1 MKKYG
6 VLIVVSLA
14 MFILTLD
21 TTMMNVAIT
30 AIAQDLDTEIQNIQ
44 LAVSLYALIMA
55 AFMITGAKLAD
66 MYGTKRIFLIGTV
79 MYGVGTLIAALS
91 QNIGMLI
98 AGWSIIEGLGAA
110 LMMPAIATFLM
121 VSYKGRER
129 MTAFAVFTAVAV
141 GGAAIGPIVGGAFTT
156 YASWRWAFASEFVI
170 VVIVLA
176 FSYLLISQKKPVKP
190 KLDWFGAVLSAAGMA
205 CLVYGLILTTNY
217 GWWNAKR
224 PFVIGGLEIAPFG
237 ISFAAILMIA
247 GIIFLLLFVLWLIR
261 QERRGNEPLSPIS
274 LFKNKP
280 YMAGNIVFL
289 MLQLCIAAML
299 FTIPFFLQSV
309 LFKSAIESGIAL
321 MPLTLAMLVF
331 VFVTSRLASRLP
343 VKYLV
348 MIGAIICVAGT
359 ILLANSFSVDM
370 SVIDMVPGL
379 IVIGIGLGLAN
390 SQLQN
395 LTLSSTE
402 EDVTDEA
409 SGLMN
414 SFRNLGTSMGT
425 AVVVS
430 LLLTFLFSSLVSG
443 INDSKVLPEEDKQM
457 WNVILTDTIKH
468 MEKEEFE
475 ELVKEII
482 ADYPDEYVEELQS
495 VSDDSIANSMKISYY
510 VLAGIFGISMATSL
524 LLPRRKLVSAS
535 GDSSEDSE
543 ELDKQ
548 S

>member
-55 AFMITGAKLAD
+55 AFMITGAKLAN

-79 MYGVGTLIAALS
+79 MYGVGTLTAALS

-121 VSYKGRER
+121 VSYKGKER

-156 YASWRWAFASEFVI
+156 YASWRWAFASEAVI

-190 KLDWFGAVLSAAGMA
+190 KLDWFGVVLSAAGMA

-247 GIIFLLLFVLWLIR
+247 GIIFLLLFVVWLIR
-261 QERRGNEPLSPIS
+261 QERRGNEPLSPTS

-280 YMAGNIVFL
+280 YIAGNTVFL

-331 VFVTSRLASRLP
+331 VFVTSRLASRFP

-348 MIGAIICVAGT
+348 IIGAIICVAGT

-370 SVIDMVPGL
+370 SVTDMLPGL

-395 LTLSSTE
+395 LILSSTKG
-402 EDVTDEA
+402 DVADEA

-443 INDSKVLPEEDKQM
+443 INDSQVLPEEDKQM

-468 MEKEEFE
+468 MEKEEFG

-495 VSDDSIANSMKISYY
+495 VSDDSIANSMRISYY
-510 VLAGIFGISMATSL
+510 VIAGVFGISLATSL

-535 GDSSEDSE
+535 GDSSKDNE

>member
-30 AIAQDLDTEIQNIQ
+30 AIAQDLDSEIQNIQ

>member
-1 MKKYG
+1 
-6 VLIVVSLA
+6 
-14 MFILTLD
+14 
-21 TTMMNVAIT
+21 
-30 AIAQDLDTEIQNIQ
+30 
-44 LAVSLYALIMA
+44 
-55 AFMITGAKLAD
+55 
-66 MYGTKRIFLIGTV
+66 
-79 MYGVGTLIAALS
+79 
-91 QNIGMLI
+91 
-98 AGWSIIEGLGAA
+98 
-110 LMMPAIATFLM
+110 
-121 VSYKGRER
+121 
-129 MTAFAVFTAVAV
+129 
-141 GGAAIGPIVGGAFTT
+141 
-156 YASWRWAFASEFVI
+156 
-170 VVIVLA
+170 
-176 FSYLLISQKKPVKP
+176 
-190 KLDWFGAVLSAAGMA
+190 
-205 CLVYGLILTTNY
+205 
-217 GWWNAKR
+217 
-224 PFVIGGLEIAPFG
+224 
-237 ISFAAILMIA
+237 
-247 GIIFLLLFVLWLIR
+247 
-261 QERRGNEPLSPIS
+261 
-274 LFKNKP
+274 
-280 YMAGNIVFL
+280 MAGNTVFL

-331 VFVTSRLASRLP
+331 VFVTSRLASRFP

-370 SVIDMVPGL
+370 SVIDMLPGL

-395 LTLSSTE
+395 LILSSTE
-402 EDVTDEA
+402 GDVADEA

-475 ELVKEII
+475 ELVKEIV
-482 ADYPDEYVEELQS
+482 ADYPDEYVEELQR
-495 VSDDSIANSMKISYY
+495 VSDDSIANSMRISYY
-510 VLAGIFGISMATSL
+510 VIAGIFGISLAVSL

-535 GDSSEDSE
+535 GDSSKDSE
-543 ELDKQ
+543 ELGGQ
-548 S
+548 I

>member
-121 VSYKGRER
+121 VSYKGKER

-176 FSYLLISQKKPVKP
+176 FSYLLISQRKPVKP
-190 KLDWFGAVLSAAGMA
+190 KLDWFGVVLSAAGMA

-217 GWWNAKR
+217 GWWHAKR

-247 GIIFLLLFVLWLIR
+247 GIIFLLLFVVWLIR
-261 QERRGNEPLSPIS
+261 QGRRGNEPLAPIS

-280 YMAGNIVFL
+280 YMAGNTVFL

-331 VFVTSRLASRLP
+331 VFVTSRLASRFP

-370 SVIDMVPGL
+370 SVIDMLPGL

-395 LTLSSTE
+395 LILSSTE
-402 EDVTDEA
+402 GDVADEA

-475 ELVKEII
+475 ELVKEIV
-482 ADYPDEYVEELQS
+482 ADYPDEYVEELQR
-495 VSDDSIANSMKISYY
+495 VSDDSIANSMRISYY
-510 VLAGIFGISMATSL
+510 VIAGIFGISLAVSL

-535 GDSSEDSE
+535 GDSSKDSE
-543 ELDKQ
+543 ELDRKT
-548 S
+548 

>member
-66 MYGTKRIFLIGTV
+66 MYGTKRIFVIGTV
-79 MYGVGTLIAALS
+79 MYGVGTLTAALS

-190 KLDWFGAVLSAAGMA
+190 KLDWFGVVLSAAGMA

-217 GWWNAKR
+217 GWWNAKK

-261 QERRGNEPLSPIS
+261 QERGGNEPLAPTS

-280 YMAGNIVFL
+280 YMAGNTVFL

-331 VFVTSRLASRLP
+331 VFVTSRLASRVR

-370 SVIDMVPGL
+370 SIIDMLPGL

-443 INDSKVLPEEDKQM
+443 INDSQVLPEEDKQM
-457 WNVILTDTIKH
+457 WNVVLTDTIKH
-468 MEKEEFE
+468 MEKEEFG

-495 VSDDSIANSMKISYY
+495 VSDDSIADSMRISYY
-510 VLAGIFGISMATSL
+510 VIAGIFGISLATSL
-524 LLPRRKLVSAS
+524 LLPRRKLVTAS
-535 GDSSEDSE
+535 GDSSKDNE
-543 ELDKQ
+543 ELGKR

>member
-30 AIAQDLDTEIQNIQ
+30 AIAQDLYTEIQNIQ

-79 MYGVGTLIAALS
+79 MYGVGTLTAALS

-156 YASWRWAFASEFVI
+156 YASWRWAFASEFAI

-176 FSYLLISQKKPVKP
+176 FSYLLISQKKLVKP
-190 KLDWFGAVLSAAGMA
+190 KLDWFGIVLSAAGMA
-205 CLVYGLILTTNY
+205 CLVYGLILTTDY

-237 ISFAAILMIA
+237 ISFAAILMMA
-247 GIIFLLLFVLWLIR
+247 GIIFLLLFVVWLIR
-261 QERRGNEPLSPIS
+261 QERRGNEPLAPIS

-280 YMAGNIVFL
+280 YMAGNTVFL

-331 VFVTSRLASRLP
+331 VFVTSRLASRLR

-348 MIGAIICVAGT
+348 MIGAIICVGGT

-370 SVIDMVPGL
+370 SIIDMLPGL

-475 ELVKEII
+475 ELVREII
-482 ADYPDEYVEELQS
+482 ADYPDEYIEELQS
-495 VSDDSIANSMKISYY
+495 VSDDSIANSMRISYY
-510 VLAGIFGISMATSL
+510 VIAGIFGISLATSL
-524 LLPRRKLVSAS
+524 LLPRRKLVTAS
-535 GDSSEDSE
+535 DDPSKDSE
-543 ELDKQ
+543 EVDRKT
-548 S
+548 

>member
-121 VSYKGRER
+121 VSYRGKER

-156 YASWRWAFASEFVI
+156 YASWRWAFASEFAI

-190 KLDWFGAVLSAAGMA
+190 KLDWFGVVLSAAGMA

-247 GIIFLLLFVLWLIR
+247 GIIFLLLFVVWLIR
-261 QERRGNEPLSPIS
+261 QERRGNEPLAPIS

-280 YMAGNIVFL
+280 YMAGNTVFL
-289 MLQLCIAAML
+289 ILQLCIAAML

-331 VFVTSRLASRLP
+331 VFVTSRLASRLR

-348 MIGAIICVAGT
+348 MIGAVICVAGT

-370 SVIDMVPGL
+370 SVTDMLPGL

-443 INDSKVLPEEDKQM
+443 INDSTVLPEEDKQM

-475 ELVKEII
+475 ELVEEII

-495 VSDDSIANSMKISYY
+495 VSDDSIANSMRISYY
-510 VLAGIFGISMATSL
+510 VIAGVFGISLATSL
-524 LLPRRKLVSAS
+524 LLPKRKLVSAS
-535 GDSSEDSE
+535 GDSSKDNE
-543 ELDKQ
+543 E
-548 S
+548 

>member
-66 MYGTKRIFLIGTV
+66 MYGTKRIFIIGTV

-121 VSYKGRER
+121 VSYKGKER

-156 YASWRWAFASEFVI
+156 YASWRWAFASEFAI

-190 KLDWFGAVLSAAGMA
+190 KLDWFGVALSAAGMA

-237 ISFAAILMIA
+237 ISFAAILMMA
-247 GIIFLLLFVLWLIR
+247 GIIFLLLFVVWLIR
-261 QERRGNEPLSPIS
+261 QERRGNEPLAPTS
-274 LFKNKP
+274 LFKSGE
-280 YMAGNIVFL
+280 YGIL
-289 MLQLCIAAML
+289 DAAVMYSCNAFHYTIL
-299 FTIPFFLQSV
+299 FTIRVIQECHRIRNRSHASHISHAGL
-309 LFKSAIESGIAL
+309 
-321 MPLTLAMLVF
+321 
-331 VFVTSRLASRLP
+331 RLRYIP
-343 VKYLV
+343 
-348 MIGAIICVAGT
+348 AG
-359 ILLANSFSVDM
+359 FP
-370 SVIDMVPGL
+370 VPGQIPCHNRGYYL
-379 IVIGIGLGLAN
+379 RCRN
-390 SQLQN
+390 YP
-395 LTLSSTE
+395 
-402 EDVTDEA
+402 
-409 SGLMN
+409 SGK
-414 SFRNLGTSMGT
+414 FFQRR
-425 AVVVS
+425 
-430 LLLTFLFSSLVSG
+430 
-443 INDSKVLPEEDKQM
+443 
-457 WNVILTDTIKH
+457 
-468 MEKEEFE
+468 
-475 ELVKEII
+475 
-482 ADYPDEYVEELQS
+482 YV
-495 VSDDSIANSMKISYY
+495 NY
-510 VLAGIFGISMATSL
+510 
-524 LLPRRKLVSAS
+524 
-535 GDSSEDSE
+535 
-543 ELDKQ
+543 
-548 S
+548 

>member
-1 MKKYG
+1 
-6 VLIVVSLA
+6 
-14 MFILTLD
+14 
-21 TTMMNVAIT
+21 
-30 AIAQDLDTEIQNIQ
+30 
-44 LAVSLYALIMA
+44 
-55 AFMITGAKLAD
+55 
-66 MYGTKRIFLIGTV
+66 
-79 MYGVGTLIAALS
+79 
-91 QNIGMLI
+91 
-98 AGWSIIEGLGAA
+98 
-110 LMMPAIATFLM
+110 
-121 VSYKGRER
+121 
-129 MTAFAVFTAVAV
+129 
-141 GGAAIGPIVGGAFTT
+141 
-156 YASWRWAFASEFVI
+156 
-170 VVIVLA
+170 
-176 FSYLLISQKKPVKP
+176 
-190 KLDWFGAVLSAAGMA
+190 
-205 CLVYGLILTTNY
+205 
-217 GWWNAKR
+217 
-224 PFVIGGLEIAPFG
+224 
-237 ISFAAILMIA
+237 MIA

-261 QERRGNEPLSPIS
+261 QERRGNEPLAPIS

-280 YMAGNIVFL
+280 YMAGNTVFL

-321 MPLTLAMLVF
+321 LPLTLAMLVF
-331 VFVTSRLASRLP
+331 VFVTSRLASRLA

-359 ILLANSFSVDM
+359 ILLANSFSVNM
-370 SVIDMVPGL
+370 SIIDMLPGL

-495 VSDDSIANSMKISYY
+495 VSDDSIANSMRISYY
-510 VLAGIFGISMATSL
+510 VIAGVFGISLATSL

-535 GDSSEDSE
+535 GDSSKDSE
-543 ELDKQ
+543 ELGKQ

>member
-1 MKKYG
+1 
-6 VLIVVSLA
+6 
-14 MFILTLD
+14 
-21 TTMMNVAIT
+21 
-30 AIAQDLDTEIQNIQ
+30 
-44 LAVSLYALIMA
+44 
-55 AFMITGAKLAD
+55 
-66 MYGTKRIFLIGTV
+66 
-79 MYGVGTLIAALS
+79 
-91 QNIGMLI
+91 
-98 AGWSIIEGLGAA
+98 
-110 LMMPAIATFLM
+110 
-121 VSYKGRER
+121 
-129 MTAFAVFTAVAV
+129 
-141 GGAAIGPIVGGAFTT
+141 
-156 YASWRWAFASEFVI
+156 
-170 VVIVLA
+170 VIVLA
-176 FSYLLISQKKPVKP
+176 FSYLLISQKKLVKP
-190 KLDWFGAVLSAAGMA
+190 KLDWFGIVLSAAGMA
-205 CLVYGLILTTNY
+205 CLVYGLILTTDY

-224 PFVIGGLEIAPFG
+224 PFVIGVLEIAPFG
-237 ISFAAILMIA
+237 ISFAAILMMA
-247 GIIFLLLFVLWLIR
+247 GIIFLLLFVVWLIR
-261 QERRGNEPLSPIS
+261 QERRGNEPLAPIS

-280 YMAGNIVFL
+280 YMAGNTVFL

-331 VFVTSRLASRLP
+331 VFVTSRLASRLR

-348 MIGAIICVAGT
+348 MIGAIICVGGT

-370 SVIDMVPGL
+370 SIIDMLPGL

-475 ELVKEII
+475 ELVREII
-482 ADYPDEYVEELQS
+482 ADYPDEYIEELQS
-495 VSDDSIANSMKISYY
+495 VSDDSIANSMRISYY
-510 VLAGIFGISMATSL
+510 VIAGIFGISLATSL
-524 LLPRRKLVSAS
+524 LLPRRKLVTAS
-535 GDSSEDSE
+535 DDPSKDSE
-543 ELDKQ
+543 EVDRKT
-548 S
+548 

>member
-121 VSYKGRER
+121 VSYRGKER

-156 YASWRWAFASEFVI
+156 YASWRWAFASEFAI

-190 KLDWFGAVLSAAGMA
+190 KLDWFGVVLSAAGMA

-247 GIIFLLLFVLWLIR
+247 GIIFLLLFVVWLIR
-261 QERRGNEPLSPIS
+261 QERRGNEPLAPIS

-280 YMAGNIVFL
+280 YMAGNTVFL

-331 VFVTSRLASRLP
+331 VFVTSRLASRLR

-348 MIGAIICVAGT
+348 MIGAVICVAGT

-370 SVIDMVPGL
+370 SVTDMLPGL

-443 INDSKVLPEEDKQM
+443 INDSTVLPEEDKQM

-475 ELVKEII
+475 ELVEEII

-495 VSDDSIANSMKISYY
+495 VSDDSIANSMRISYY
-510 VLAGIFGISMATSL
+510 VIAGVFGISLATSL
-524 LLPRRKLVSAS
+524 LLPKRKLVSAS
-535 GDSSEDSE
+535 GDSSKDNE
-543 ELDKQ
+543 E
-548 S
+548 

>member
-98 AGWSIIEGLGAA
+98 AGWSLIEGLGAA

-121 VSYKGRER
+121 VSYRGRER
-129 MTAFAVFTAVAV
+129 MLAFAVFTAVAV

-176 FSYLLISQKKPVKP
+176 FSYLLIGQKKPVKP
-190 KLDWFGAVLSAAGMA
+190 KLDWFGVVLSATGMA

-224 PFVIGGLEIAPFG
+224 PFTIGGLEIAPFG

-247 GIIFLLLFVLWLIR
+247 GIIFLLLFILWLIR
-261 QERRGNEPLSPIS
+261 QERRGNEPLAPIS

-280 YMAGNIVFL
+280 YMAGNTVFL

-331 VFVTSRLASRLP
+331 VFVTSRLASRIR

-348 MIGAIICVAGT
+348 IIGAIVCVGGT

-370 SVIDMVPGL
+370 SLTDMLPGL

-395 LTLSSTE
+395 LILSSTE

-414 SFRNLGTSMGT
+414 SFRNLGTSLGT

-482 ADYPDEYVEELQS
+482 ADYPDEYVEELQI
-495 VSDDSIANSMKISYY
+495 VSDDSIANSMRISYY
-510 VLAGIFGISMATSL
+510 VIAGVFGISLATSL

-535 GDSSEDSE
+535 GESSMDNE
-543 ELDKQ
+543 ELGKQ

>member
-121 VSYKGRER
+121 VSYKGKER

-156 YASWRWAFASEFVI
+156 YASWRWAFASEAVI

-190 KLDWFGAVLSAAGMA
+190 KLDWFGVVLSAAGMA

-247 GIIFLLLFVLWLIR
+247 GIIFLLLFVVWLIR
-261 QERRGNEPLSPIS
+261 QERRGNEPLAPTS

-280 YMAGNIVFL
+280 YIAGNTVFL

-331 VFVTSRLASRLP
+331 VFVTSRLASRFP

-348 MIGAIICVAGT
+348 IIGAIICVAGT

-370 SVIDMVPGL
+370 SVIDMLPGL

-395 LTLSSTE
+395 LILSSTKG
-402 EDVTDEA
+402 DVADEA

-443 INDSKVLPEEDKQM
+443 INDSNVLPEEDKQM
-457 WNVILTDTIKH
+457 WNVVLTDTIKH
-468 MEKEEFE
+468 MEKEEFAD
-475 ELVKEII
+475 LVKEIV
-482 ADYPDEYVEELQS
+482 ADYPDEYVEELQGI
-495 VSDDSIANSMKISYY
+495 SDDSIANSMRISYY
-510 VLAGIFGISMATSL
+510 VIAGIFGISLATSL

-543 ELDKQ
+543 EVDKQ